1 VVGEPFWRISRQEL
15 DKLMTTL
22 DITFVRLSECALAA
36 GAQLAVACA
45 EASTIHYCLRG
56 AGFVLLDGET
66 PIRLTPHT
74 LVVVPP
80 GRAMTIAATQH
91 PSALLRV
98 GKHGEG
104 AFAPGSSHRHT
115 VGDGEPTLVLAC
127 GSFQAS
133 YGPGLDLFASLAT
146 PIVETFDVHDQL
158 DQVMACAM
166 AELGARDV
174 GREPMSAALLK
185 LVLLALLRRCLV
197 STKTWVER
205 FSILSDPP
213 IARAFAE
220 MASRPSLPHTIRSLS
235 HAVGLSRSAFM
246 ARFSAAFG
254 ESPMAVLRRV
264 RMRHAA
270 DLLAANALSIDQVA
284 LNVGYHSRSS
294 FTRTFRRYY
303 GNDPSEYRSKA
314 RRAPPSSMPMAKH
327 PLEPEDALEESD
339 AA

>member
-1 VVGEPFWRISRQEL
+1 MAGEPFWRISRQDL

-22 DITFVRLSECALAA
+22 DVTFVRLSECALAA
-36 GAQLAVACA
+36 AAHLAVARTN
-45 EASTIHYCLRG
+45 ASTIHYCLRG
-56 AGFVLLDGET
+56 AGVILLDDET

-74 LVVVPP
+74 LVIVPP
-80 GRAMTIAATQH
+80 GRAMTVAATEH
-91 PSALLRV
+91 PAAPQNA
-98 GKHGEG
+98 GKHDNGG
-104 AFAPGSSHRHT
+104 FTPGSSQWHT
-115 VGDGEPTLVLAC
+115 VGDGEPALVLAC
-127 GSFQAS
+127 GCFRAN
-133 YGPGLDLFASLAT
+133 YGPALDLFASLAT
-146 PIVETFDVHDQL
+146 PIVEAFDVHDQL

-166 AELGARDV
+166 AELAAQDV
-174 GREPMSAALLK
+174 GGGPMSAALLK

-197 STKTWVER
+197 STNAWVER

-220 MASRPSLPHTIRSLS
+220 MASRPSVPHTVQSLS
-235 HAVGLSRSAFM
+235 HAVGLSRSAVM

-254 ESPMAVLRRV
+254 ESPMSLLRRV

-284 LNVGYHSRSS
+284 LNAGYQSRSS

-303 GNDPSEYRSKA
+303 GSDPSEYRA
-314 RRAPPSSMPMAKH
+314 RAQRDSSDSATPT
-327 PLEPEDALEESD
+327 EDAIEESD